1 MAVLVAIPSARP
13 AAVLARMLGIH
24 ITVAVVRQRANSGD
38 GTTCAA
44 DISRH
49 AIEESQRD

>member
-1 MAVLVAIPSARP
+1 VLAPIPSALP

-24 ITVAVVRQRANSGD
+24 IAVAVVRQRANGG